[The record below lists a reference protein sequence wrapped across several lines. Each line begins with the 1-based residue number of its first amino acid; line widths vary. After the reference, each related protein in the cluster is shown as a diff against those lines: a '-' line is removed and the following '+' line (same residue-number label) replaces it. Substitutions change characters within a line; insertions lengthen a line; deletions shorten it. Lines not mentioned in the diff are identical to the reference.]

1 VPQYPAQRAC
11 GRCGLPAAYRL
22 VLVDTDE
29 NPAVMFTRRAHYRC
43 ADHFHAGLTP
53 PALMG
58 PARAGQYVVVDPA
71 FTAAVAPE
79 GLCLCGLPADHRYPT
94 QDGVEPR
101 GCIDE
106 TVVIAGYRPDVP
118 PFVTRDSRDESG
130 RS

>member
-1 VPQYPAQRAC
+1 MPQYPAQRAC

-43 ADHFHAGLTP
+43 ADHLHAGLTP

-58 PARAGQYVVVDPA
+58 PARAGQYVVIDPA
-71 FTAAVAPE
+71 FTAAVAPD
-79 GLCLCGLPADHRYPT
+79 GLCLCGLPADHRYPI

-106 TVVIAGYRPDVP
+106 TAVIAARHLPDVP
-118 PFVTRDSRDESG
+118 LSTRDESESG
-130 RS
+130 R